1 MIETSL
7 STAEATEER
16 VRHDARAV
24 ADVCAAG
31 PLADDLAQVLAVL
44 RTDPAAYSGSASVQ
58 GIFLDAATGRLVD
71 GLGAPAGLE
80 GRPPIIRYEGSY
92 DVLEVLSGPA
102 GELDGR
108 YSWTEPLPEHTR
120 GFPPNGVYDPFARPG
135 VVLCRHDPTAHGAPF
150 DQVRLLPEG
159 WQADA
164 AAAVR
169 AAPEPDASIARDW
182 LTGTNDLLFARAA
195 GTLALTGQLDQR
207 LVESVRGQAHGYR
220 RAVLHYVTLAF
231 AEQRPGQ
238 WDALDSDL
246 ADSEPDHRRAA
257 ALGLLAARLF
267 APAASAV
274 ALAGWPRLTSP
285 AGLLDPALAAAD
297 GYVRAAFT
305 LLTTGSQ
312 A

>member
-7 STAEATEER
+7 SGAEATEER

-31 PLADDLAQVLAVL
+31 PLAGDLAQVLAVL
-44 RTDPAAYSGSASVQ
+44 GTKPAAYSGSASVE
-58 GIFLDAATGRLVD
+58 GVFLDAASGRLVD
-71 GLGAPAGLE
+71 GFGAPAELD
-80 GRPPIIRYEGSY
+80 GRPAIIRYEGSY
-92 DVLEVLSGPA
+92 DVLEVLSGPV

-135 VVLCRHDPTAHGAPF
+135 VVLCRHDPAPGGAPF

-169 AAPEPDASIARDW
+169 ATPEPDAPTARDW
-182 LTGTNDLLFARAA
+182 LTAPNDLLFARAA
-195 GTLALTGQLDQR
+195 RTLTLTGQLDSR
-207 LVESVRGQAHGYR
+207 LAESVRGRAQGYR

-231 AEQRPGQ
+231 ARPRPGSA
-238 WDALDSDL
+238 DALDADL
-246 ADSEPDHRRAA
+246 ADSEPDHQRAA

-267 APAASAV
+267 APSASA
-274 ALAGWPRLTSP
+274 ATLAGWPRLTRP
-285 AGLLDPALAAAD
+285 AGLLDPAQAGQD

-305 LLTTGSQ
+305 LLTAGSQ